1 MAECHNRPAEA
12 RTGKPFLVTTYV
24 PDEQG
29 RLVAKVPERCPA
41 AKTGEPC
48 QLRVD
53 HCRERKTG
61 PCFPLAVM
69 RCSTHQVA
77 FTVYPPG
84 HYPYGRVAVAP
95 VAPGGELL
103 REGDADVTETSDAE
117 GDADAAE
124 TSDAQGDAA
133 STKTSDAA
141 GDAVSRA
148 LDWVL
153 TVFGAAQDA
162 AEGHAWPRESPSRWR
177 TQGRWLQ
184 LGARL
189 LGIDPVADNAED
201 EPHYREQI
209 AETLGVPALRL
220 RDGAQRY
227 RLSRGYR
234 ERGRAVLKVL
244 QQLPTPRSLAER
256 LLAAG
261 AIAGLWGRP
270 SRWDPGGRTLRP
282 LLFC

>member
-103 REGDADVTETSDAE
+103 REGDADVTETSDA
-117 GDADAAE
+117 A
-124 TSDAQGDAA
+124 GDAA
-133 STKTSDAA
+133 
-141 GDAVSRA
+141 SRA

-189 LGIDPVADNAED
+189 LGIDPVANNAED

-282 LLFC
+282 LLLC

>member
-1 MAECHNRPAEA
+1 MAGCHNRPAEA

-29 RLVAKVPERCPA
+29 RLVAKVPERCPVA
-41 AKTGEPC
+41 EAGERC
-48 QLRVD
+48 KVGLD

-84 HYPYGRVAVAP
+84 YYPYGRVAVAP

-103 REGDADVTETSDAE
+103 REGDADVTETS
-117 GDADAAE
+117 G
-124 TSDAQGDAA
+124 AQ
-133 STKTSDAA
+133 

-162 AEGHAWPRESPSRWR
+162 AEGHAWPRESPSGWR

-189 LGIDPVADNAED
+189 LGIGPAADGTAD
-201 EPHYREQI
+201 EQRYREQM
-209 AETLGVPALRL
+209 AGMLGVSALHVL
-220 RDGAQRY
+220 EGAR
-227 RLSRGYR
+227 RFRSSRGYR
-234 ERGRAVLKVL
+234 ERGRAVMALL
-244 QQLPTPRSLAER
+244 ARLPTPRSLGER

-270 SRWDPGGRTLRP
+270 SRWDPGGRVVRP